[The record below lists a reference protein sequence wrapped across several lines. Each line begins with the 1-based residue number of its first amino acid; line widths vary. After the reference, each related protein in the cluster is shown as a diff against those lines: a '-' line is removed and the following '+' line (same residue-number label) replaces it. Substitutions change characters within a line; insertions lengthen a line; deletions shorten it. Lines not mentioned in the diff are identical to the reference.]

1 MAIRFDRKFNQ
12 EIRREVDRI
21 NKKIRYAKQTGKT
34 RLPRLVSTKEL
45 KARYS
50 SRYATRAEL
59 RRELAA
65 YRKATIADLSK
76 QIELEDGGRISLFA
90 YRETERKRIRL
101 LRLAKRDLQS
111 MRDKTYDSSLIF
123 AKARTNTLENIVS
136 ELQKGSRT
144 SEYQMQKIAKMYAQE
159 FSSEKKDSFE
169 NALFDTIAEHMKFN
183 GLSDAENR
191 ALMQK
196 LQQIDINQLIK
207 MNREDEDFA
216 EILDRYKKHGTYTD
230 VDQKTIQDA
239 YRNIYD
245 KLDQLIEDY
254 KK

>member
-1 MAIRFDRKFNQ
+1 MAIRFDKKFNQ
-12 EIRREVDRI
+12 EIRREVDNI
-21 NKKIRYAKQTGKT
+21 NKKIRYAKKSGRQH
-34 RLPRLVSTKEL
+34 LPRPVSVREI

-65 YRKATIADLSK
+65 YRKANVADLSK
-76 QIELEDGGRISLFA
+76 SVELENGVRISLFA
-90 YRETERKRIRL
+90 YRESERKRIRL
-101 LRLAKRDLQS
+101 LRLAKRNLQA
-111 MRDKTYDSSLIF
+111 MQAKDYDSSLVF
-123 AKARTNTLENIVS
+123 AKARTSTLENIVS
-136 ELQKGSRT
+136 ELQKGSRA
-144 SEYQMQKIAKMYAQE
+144 SEYQIQKINKMYSQE

-169 NALFDTIAEHMKFN
+169 NALYDTLAEHMKFN

-191 ALMQK
+191 ELMRK
-196 LQQIDINQLIK
+196 LRSMDIDELIK

-239 YRNIYD
+239 YRNIFE
-245 KLDQLIEDY
+245 KLDNLVEEY
-254 KK
+254 AK